1 MDPPPYSEHSSDA
14 SQLDPRRLS
23 HDDAEEDSS
32 LPAYESL
39 DNTNNPNSKVA
50 SDKKVANSSLPSS
63 SSSPS
68 TTLRP
73 PGPLEAGPS
82 SQASPSSS
90 SLPSSSAAK
99 SRSPLSLVR
108 DATQAYSDKK
118 KAKQAARKVD
128 FYEKIY
134 GFVPKNAMSEAE
146 WKRARENA
154 PKVKVKGK
162 LRATPYGMFT

>member
-1 MDPPPYSEHSSDA
+1 MDPPPYSEHSSDV
-14 SQLDPRRLS
+14 SQPDPRRLS
-23 HDDAEEDSS
+23 YDDADEDSS
-32 LPAYESL
+32 LPAYASL
-39 DNTNNPNSKVA
+39 DNTNNPASEVA
-50 SDKKVANSSLPSS
+50 SDQKVANSSLPPS

-73 PGPLEAGPS
+73 PGPAEAGPS
-82 SQASPSSS
+82 SQAFPSSP

-118 KAKQAARKVD
+118 KAKAAARKVD